1 MKETLVGWI
10 MMFHLLLLYDLK
22 NIIDLMKNKVI
33 AELGPDLASLRGEC
47 TIMPPYTGVSRSFL
61 FDGHVVGFMLFMLIR
76 CPVAFVDSVIFHYLH
91 VLNIVAFVIG
101 FHCFSFLL

>member
-1 MKETLVGWI
+1 MGWI
-10 MMFHLLLLYDLK
+10 MMFRLLLLYDLK

-47 TIMPPYTGVSRSFL
+47 TILPPYTGVSRSFL
-61 FDGHVVGFMLFMLIR
+61 FDGHVVGFMLLMLIR
-76 CPVAFVDSVIFHYLH
+76 CPVVFVDSVIFHYLH

-101 FHCFSFLL
+101 FPLFLLLIIVV